1 MKTRVDVRARLAAV
15 LDEGSVV
22 ERESERTHRSSHP
35 ALAERRLHSDGVITG
50 WGRVEGRQVGFAA
63 SDPTVF
69 GGSLGEVHADK
80 ICRILDWCALRK
92 LPMIFIYDSG
102 GARIQEGL
110 AALDGFGR
118 IFRRQVALKGVI
130 PQIAVI
136 VGPCAGGA
144 AYSPALA
151 DFIIMIDDLSQMF
164 LTGPDVVRTVTGE
177 VHTAFELGGAELHSQ
192 YSGLCSYRA
201 PSESDAYRAVRF
213 LLSILPANSDTP
225 SPRWAF
231 DLEEEGGTSAIGTIV
246 PLDPRQSYDVRDVV
260 YEIADSNDFFEI
272 DAEWAPNLV
281 CGFAHIGGICVG
293 IVANQP
299 NQIAGVLNG
308 NASSKGARFVQTC
321 SAFGVPVLC
330 LVDVPGFLPG
340 MAEERG
346 GTIRFGADLL
356 AAFCSVR
363 SPLIQVVLRKAY
375 GGAYIVM
382 GSKGIGADYCI
393 AWPDNEM
400 AVLGAES
407 AVEIIHRRDIAA
419 SADPDKAK
427 EGYLDDYRRTTLDPR
442 LPAELGY
449 IDAIVHPEET
459 RGLLIKLFVGMS
471 DHSHLERDHA

>member
-1 MKTRVDVRARLAAV
+1 MRNRVDVRDRLAAI

-35 ALAERRLHSDGVITG
+35 SLVTRRLHSDGVITG
-50 WGRVEGRQVGFAA
+50 WGRIEGRQVGFAA
-63 SDPTVF
+63 SDASVF

-136 VGPCAGGA
+136 DGPCAGGA

-151 DFIIMIDDLSQMF
+151 DFIVMIDDVSQMF

-177 VHTAFELGGAELHSQ
+177 EHTAFELGGADLHSQ
-192 YSGLCSYRA
+192 HSGLCSYRA
-201 PSESDAYRAVRF
+201 GSDADAYAAVRY
-213 LLSILPANSDTP
+213 LVSILPANNRMP
-225 SPRWAF
+225 APRWDF
-231 DLEEEGGTSAIGTIV
+231 DPEDPPSDSIGSIV
-246 PLDPRQSYDVRDVV
+246 PKDPRQSYDVRDVV
-260 YEIADSNDFFEI
+260 AELADGGDFFEI

-281 CGFAHIGGICVG
+281 VGFAHIGGQCVG
-293 IVANQP
+293 FVANQP
-299 NQIAGVLNG
+299 NQSAGVLNG
-308 NASSKGARFVQTC
+308 IASSKGARFVKTC
-321 SAFGVPVLC
+321 STFGIPVLC

-340 MAEERG
+340 MTEERS

-356 AAFCSVR
+356 AAFCAVR

-407 AVEIIHRRDIAA
+407 AVEIIHRREIAA
-419 SADPDKAK
+419 SADAEQARRDFV
-427 EGYLDDYRRTTLDPR
+427 DSYRQTTLDPH

-449 IDAIVHPEET
+449 IDDIVKPEET
-459 RGLLIKLFVGMS
+459 RGLLIKLLIGMS
-471 DHSHLERDHA
+471 GDLNQEQSRA